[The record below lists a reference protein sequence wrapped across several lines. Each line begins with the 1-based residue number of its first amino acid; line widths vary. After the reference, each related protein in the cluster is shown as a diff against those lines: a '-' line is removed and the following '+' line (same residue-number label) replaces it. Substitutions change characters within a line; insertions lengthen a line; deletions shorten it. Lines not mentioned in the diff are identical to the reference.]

1 MTTDTAAHE
10 KAREIVDR
18 EPFAD
23 SFRGF
28 PICRLAAIEV
38 LTAEILAAEQRGRE
52 AAVPA
57 WQPIETAPR
66 DGTRFLSVAP
76 LTGAVVVIHRHDVG
90 GLYECWV
97 DDCTTPFAYRQ
108 PSVWRPLPAAPQP
121 KEPPRF
127 SEVRFTQNGNA
138 TSKESDDVGK
148 A

>member
-57 WQPIETAPR
+57 GWRLVPVEATPDMTQAYYDLCREE
-66 DGTRFLSVAP
+66 GSL
-76 LTGAVVVIHRHDVG
+76 AVRGSSIWSRM
-90 GLYECWV
+90 L
-97 DDCTTPFAYRQ
+97 A
-108 PSVWRPLPAAPQP
+108 AAPQP